1 MDLATFALLLSNLT
15 AIANV
20 EGDSNVY
27 ITAKTEVEISRHSG
41 VKIPL

>member
-27 ITAKTEVEISRHSG
+27 IGMAQHSH
-41 VKIPL
+41 VLNTL

>member
-1 MDLATFALLLSNLT
+1 MDLATFALLLSNLI

-27 ITAKTEVEISRHSG
+27 RDGPTLPCA
-41 VKIPL
+41 